1 MSHLSKIFEEA
12 PIKVQNRN
20 GFDLS
25 HIHAGTSKAGQLVPV
40 LTKLFAP
47 NTTISLG
54 VNAEVNLPPI
64 AAPFYGK
71 ADFAIEAFIVPC
83 SILYGGFKAF
93 ISNQQDT
100 MFPATQ
106 YAIVSGN
113 TGNVET
119 ISADGAS
126 INNLGYSWDYD
137 LGKSGYALPYFDFF
151 QVSTTTGQTSTVTGF
166 SENPGVAYFNV
177 LQSQNENVYGYM
189 GLRSIYPWADAP
201 ADLPEL
207 RISLLPAL
215 AYHKICDV
223 FYRNT
228 KLTKTWFAVNPNV
241 GLYGGATLNN
251 NDVVP
256 YKFNQKNVSLIWHS
270 FYTTNVIGADV
281 AGTIDSSSARFSQ
294 TAQLTF
300 PDKVSV
306 FSTRQRTYMRD
317 YFTSAVQT
325 PQQGAAATLT
335 FEVGGTEGMFTLSS
349 LRMANALDK
358 FLSLNNL
365 SGDYAEM
372 IKNRFGVRPIDAD
385 FEEPHYLGR
394 VVVPVYQK
402 EVAVNSSYNQ
412 GSSNQNT
419 YVEDG
424 LIGAEAGSAK
434 ASGEGSICT
443 NFTITSWSY
452 LMCIASLYPRAN
464 YNYGINRELTYT
476 RLGQFPMPELQTVGY
491 EDIKNY
497 EIYGDW
503 NRTDTP
509 SNFVSTFGYIPRYS
523 RFKYIDDM
531 VSGELRPSKTVS
543 SSGFTKTTMSQ
554 YQLQR
559 IFDAQPQLST
569 AFVTIPKN
577 ALDSVL
583 AVSTQ
588 YLDYTDAGLPVIVN
602 KTAQKLTCWWE
613 IYFNLRAVMPFSE
626 FIIPTLGDLPDTHT
640 EKASISGAR
649 LS

>member
-54 VNAEVNLPPI
+54 INAEVNLPPI

-71 ADFAIEAFIVPC
+71 ADFAVEAFIVPC
-83 SILYGGFKAF
+83 SILYGGFKQF

-100 MFPATQ
+100 MFPVTQ
-106 YAIVSGN
+106 NIVISGN
-113 TGNVET
+113 TKNVET
-119 ISADGAS
+119 ISADGTS
-126 INNLGYSWDYD
+126 ISSLGYSWDYD
-137 LGKSGYALPYFDFF
+137 LGKTGYALPYFDFF
-151 QVSTTTGQTSTVTGF
+151 QVSTTTGQTPTVTGF

-177 LQSQNENVYGYM
+177 LQSENENIYGYM

-201 ADLPEL
+201 QDLPEL

-241 GLYGGATLNN
+241 GYGSSINYGDAGAASTIGL
-251 NDVVP
+251 
-256 YKFNQKNVSLIWHS
+256 NQKNVSLIWHS
-270 FYTTNVIGADV
+270 FYYDAQYGGNEETNPSPLFKTTA
-281 AGTIDSSSARFSQ
+281 A
-294 TAQLTF
+294 LTF
-300 PDKVSV
+300 PDKLSV

-325 PQQGAAATLT
+325 PQQGAAATLS

-372 IKNRFGVRPIDAD
+372 IKNRFGVHPIDAD

-394 VVVPVYQK
+394 VVIPVYQK
-402 EVAVNSSYNQ
+402 EVSVNSSYNQ
-412 GSSNQNT
+412 GSSSQNV

-509 SNFVSTFGYIPRYS
+509 STFVSTFGYIPRFS

-543 SSGFTKTTMSQ
+543 SSGYTRTTMSQ

-559 IFDAQPQLST
+559 IFDSQPQLST

-588 YLDYTDAGLPVIVN
+588 YLDYTDVGLPVIVN
-602 KTAQKLTCWWE
+602 RTAQKLTCWWE
-613 IYFNLRAVMPFSE
+613 IYFNLRAVMPYSE

>member
-54 VNAEVNLPPI
+54 INAEVNLPPI

-71 ADFAIEAFIVPC
+71 ADFAIEAFVVPC
-83 SILYGGFKAF
+83 SILYGGFKQF

-106 YAIVSGN
+106 TALLSGN
-113 TGNVET
+113 TANVNVNST
-119 ISADGAS
+119 DSYYSTG
-126 INNLGYSWDYD
+126 LGYSWDTS
-137 LGKSGYALPYFDFF
+137 LNKSGYVLPYFDFF
-151 QVSTTTGQTSTVTGF
+151 QVSTTTGDTSSVTGF
-166 SENPGVAYFNV
+166 SANEGVAYFNV
-177 LQSQNENVYGYM
+177 LQAENENVYGYM
-189 GLRSIYPWADAP
+189 GLRSIYPWGDAP
-201 ADLPEL
+201 ANLPSL
-207 RISLLPAL
+207 NISLLPAL
-215 AYHKICDV
+215 AYHRICDV

-228 KLTKTWFAVNPNV
+228 KLTRTWFEVNPNWEWL
-241 GLYGGATLNN
+241 GTATSAQGGYTMR
-251 NDVVP
+251 
-256 YKFNQKNVSLIWHS
+256 KNVGQIWHS
-270 FYTTNVIGADV
+270 WYTNNLYSYGGN
-281 AGTIDSSSARFSQ
+281 AGTTDVV
-294 TAQLTF
+294 TANGKFDTTASLTF
-300 PDKVSV
+300 SDKVSV

-325 PQQGAAATLT
+325 PQQGASASLT
-335 FEVGGTEGMFTLSS
+335 FDVAAGEGMFTLSS

-372 IKNRFGVRPIDAD
+372 IKNRFGVHPIDAD

-394 VVVPVYQK
+394 VVIPVYQK
-402 EVAVNSSYNQ
+402 EVAVNSTYPD
-412 GSSNQNT
+412 GVTNQNN
-419 YVEDG
+419 YVSQG

-476 RLGQFPMPELQTVGY
+476 KLGQFPMPELQTVGY

-503 NRTDTP
+503 SRSDNL
-509 SNFVSTFGYIPRYS
+509 STFTATWGYIPRFS

-531 VSGELRPSKTVS
+531 VSGELRPSKTVA

-559 IFDAQPQLST
+559 IFDSQPQLST
-569 AFVTIPKN
+569 EFVTIPKN

-588 YLDYTDAGLPVIVN
+588 YLDYTDAGVPVIVN
-602 KTAQKLTCWWE
+602 PSAQKLTCWWE

-640 EKASISGAR
+640 EKATISGAR

>member
-54 VNAEVNLPPI
+54 INAEVNLPPI

-71 ADFAIEAFIVPC
+71 ADFAIEAFVVPC
-83 SILYGGFKAF
+83 SILYGGFKQF

-100 MFPATQ
+100 MFPASQ
-106 YAIVSGN
+106 SALISGN
-113 TGNVET
+113 TSNVNVNST
-119 ISADGAS
+119 DSYNSTG
-126 INNLGYSWDYD
+126 LGYSWDEGLD
-137 LGKSGYALPYFDFF
+137 KKGYALPWFDFF
-151 QVSTTTGQTSTVTGF
+151 KISTTTGDTANVSGF
-166 SENPGVAYFNV
+166 TQNPGVGYFNV
-177 LQSQNENVYGYM
+177 LQAENENIYGYM

-201 ADLPEL
+201 QNLPTL

-215 AYHKICDV
+215 AYHRICDV

-228 KLTKTWFAVNPNV
+228 KLTKTWFAVNPNASV
-241 GLYGGATLNN
+241 GTGTVLGSVLN
-251 NDVVP
+251 
-256 YKFNQKNVSLIWHS
+256 YKNVSLIWHS
-270 FYTTNVIGADV
+270 FYTDNDV
-281 AGTIDSSSARFSQ
+281 LNSAVDASATYGNAAS
-294 TAQLTF
+294 TAEFVATSQLTF

-325 PQQGAAATLT
+325 PQQGASASLT
-335 FEVGGTEGMFTLSS
+335 FDVAAGEGMFTLSS

-372 IKNRFGVRPIDAD
+372 IKNRFGVHPIDAD

-394 VVVPVYQK
+394 VVIPVYQK

-476 RLGQFPMPELQTVGY
+476 KLGQFPMPELQTVGY

-503 NRTDTP
+503 NRTDNP
-509 SNFVSTFGYIPRYS
+509 STFVSTWGYIPRFS
-523 RFKYIDDM
+523 RFKFIDDM
-531 VSGELRPSKTVS
+531 VSGELRPSKTVA

-559 IFDAQPQLST
+559 IFDSQPQLST

-588 YLDYTDAGLPVIVN
+588 YLDYTDAGVPVIVN
-602 KTAQKLTCWWE
+602 STAQKLTCWWE

-640 EKASISGAR
+640 EKATISGAR